1 MYDGSVYYIDSDLNA
16 EPKSELS
23 LSNLKIFSIMVSN
36 KNGIAIDNKHKC
48 YIWRGF
54 NRLEEIQEQRDF
66 SYIEKIGCNDN
77 YFACLDF
84 SGLFGISKWNSK
96 EIVKVPFDY
105 TKEHIESFE
114 CGKNIL
120 CILDRRN
127 CLYLYNENEGI
138 FKVKLN
144 EFIQKVQIV
153 KGQIILLS
161 SDFKRI
167 HIFSNSLDH
176 YGEIKQIANISER
189 IYRIN
194 QNCNLRILFDCYTNN
209 TNEIMFCFESLYTDL
224 QKIEINK
231 EKLFS
236 LELVSDFSKQADNK
250 INYLIG
256 KDISPFQSTNT
267 NSNSSFSLADSVLP
281 VNLSLTRLNSSMS
294 SGLINVNN
302 TFSNSNTRINKI
314 TSLLERIFDNK
325 FEIMAKRKSRS
336 TKRRIVIERV
346 NSSDFSHEEK
356 DFINKSQINRVS
368 EVESSHLIKNKINK
382 HQRGYSGPIQ
392 RNLQSITEED
402 EKSMLTSLRKRQEEA
417 SKEKET
423 INEKYNMTDLN
434 LLQIHTKNDKTI
446 KDRCQDMEEGRNNM
460 TQNTKGNISYLD
472 NKKINLIKT
481 KIAKSELRIKNKSMI
496 SPSNIIPNPNLQV
509 LSGLKKKLMSN
520 KREEFASFK
529 KDEVSK
535 NLKQIENNDTPI
547 KEIFTAYEKR
557 KKEEDIQNQRKKQE
571 KEKIE
576 KKFEKIKQKNFIKEI
591 IQKKSDGNQNDQ
603 SSKDS
608 LEKNVLEASLNKEQI
623 NQKDISFHIDQQ
635 KKEIENQDKQSTS
648 KNDTPP
654 LSDGVNPKYIENPPH
669 TFSSPKKIEFSSII
683 SPIFSPS
690 DTKISKKMI
699 AHKISYQ
706 RSLSP
711 STESNKN
718 KIIKATLPK
727 HSLNSSYTLIS
738 PNKNENKNFAYI
750 YHKAKPKSISISID
764 KTDLSNQKKLIDQIL
779 STSKN
784 RNNIRLH
791 TATSKDSLNDLIEKA
806 KESEDINSSI
816 YYQIENDD
824 NKILYIKNNN
834 IEIITNENIDSFIK
848 KKNKIMQE
856 NKPQSQGF
864 SHLKQSHQQIKLKG
878 KELIRRN
885 QTISNMIS
893 FTTTNIN
900 KTKEPIR
907 IIQSQSL
914 SFFSINKQPS
924 KEKID
929 TNKEIIFFKKT
940 QSTPTFN
947 HKRSKSINTKDNKN
961 YQYKSNK
968 TEAYSPKLKNRMRAS
983 TPLKFISHK
992 STSNYQRP
1000 LNHSMKNES
1009 ILNPNC
1015 TKVIGKLLSKTS
1027 SKKSKIPASTVEKL
1041 KERYLSYL
1049 QKIFDKNTLESITP
1063 PSFSENENDLIREF
1077 MNSEIKANDSE
1088 YLIPC
1093 ESFISQDEME
1103 NFFFEN
1109 LKFEKIKSLLV
1120 KKINPGIKDF
1130 SVSTVNQM
1138 LTFDEEEKNS
1148 TLEPIELERSSFA
1161 RMSRNSNQKA
1171 INLINDKKK

>member
-1 MYDGSVYYIDSDLNA
+1 MYDGSVYYIDNDLNA

-36 KNGIAIDNKHKC
+36 KNGIIIDNKHKC

-54 NRLEEIQEQRDF
+54 KQLEEIKNQRDF
-66 SYIEKIGCNDN
+66 SYIEKIGCNDY
-77 YFACLDF
+77 YFAYLDF
-84 SGLFGISKWNSK
+84 SGLLGMSKWNSK

-120 CILDRRN
+120 CIIDRRN
-127 CLYLYNENEGI
+127 CLYLYNEEEGI

-144 EFIQKVQIV
+144 ESIQKVQIV
-153 KGQIILLS
+153 KGQILLLS
-161 SDFKRI
+161 SDLKRV
-167 HIFSNSLDH
+167 HIFSTSLGN

-194 QNCNLRILFDCYTNN
+194 KNCNLRILFDCYTNN
-209 TNEIMFCFESLYTDL
+209 SNEIMFCFESLYTEL
-224 QKIEINK
+224 QEIEINK

-236 LELVSDFSKQADNK
+236 LELMSDFSKQEDNK
-250 INYLIG
+250 INYLVG
-256 KDISPFQSTNT
+256 KDISTFQSTNI

-281 VNLSLTRLNSSMS
+281 VNISLTRLNSSMS
-294 SGLINVNN
+294 SGLINANN
-302 TFSNSNTRINKI
+302 TFSNNNTRINKI
-314 TSLLERIFDNK
+314 TNLLERIFDNK

-346 NSSDFSHEEK
+346 NSSEFSHEEI
-356 DFINKSQINRVS
+356 DLINKTQINRVS
-368 EVESSHLIKNKINK
+368 GIELNQLNKTKIDK

-392 RNLQSITEED
+392 RNLQSISEED
-402 EKSMLTSLRKRQEEA
+402 EKTMINSLRKRQEEI
-417 SKEKET
+417 SKEKES
-423 INEKYNMTDLN
+423 INEKSAMTN
-434 LLQIHTKNDKTI
+434 LHLLKIQTKNDKKG
-446 KDRCQDMEEGRNNM
+446 KDRNKDKENRNNNNK
-460 TQNTKGNISYLD
+460 TQNTKGNTNFNYLD
-472 NKKINLIKT
+472 KNKLNLIKT
-481 KIAKSELRIKNKSMI
+481 KVAKSELRLKNRSMV
-496 SPSNIIPNPNLQV
+496 SPSNIIPNPNIQV
-509 LSGLKKKLMSN
+509 LSDLKKKLMNN

-529 KDEVSK
+529 KDEISK
-535 NLKQIENNDTPI
+535 NLKQIKNNDITI
-547 KEIFTAYEKR
+547 KEIFSVYEKQ
-557 KKEEDIQNQRKKQE
+557 KKEEDIKKQQKKEE

-576 KKFEKIKQKNFIKEI
+576 KQFEKIKQKNNIKEK
-591 IQKKSDGNQNDQ
+591 IQKKSEIKNDLIP
-603 SSKDS
+603 S
-608 LEKNVLEASLNKEQI
+608 LEKGEIEVSLKKDQT
-623 NQKDISFHIDQQ
+623 NQNDISFHIDKQD
-635 KKEIENQDKQSTS
+635 KKEIEIQEKQNTS

-654 LSDGVNPKYIENPPH
+654 LSDEINSKYIENPPY
-669 TFSSPKKIEFSSII
+669 TFCSPKKIEFSSIK

-690 DTKISKKMI
+690 DTKISKKIMT
-699 AHKISYQ
+699 HKISYQ
-706 RSLSP
+706 RSFSP
-711 STESNKN
+711 SIESNKN
-718 KIIKATLPK
+718 KNNKTTLPK
-727 HSLNSSYTLIS
+727 YSLNSSYTCIS
-738 PNKNENKNFAYI
+738 PNKNENKNYAYV
-750 YHKAKPKSISISID
+750 YHKAKPKSISISISID
-764 KTDLSNQKKLIDQIL
+764 KTEPPNQKKLIDQIL
-779 STSKN
+779 SNSKN
-784 RNNIRLH
+784 RNNIKLY
-791 TATSKDSLNDLIEKA
+791 TATSKESLNDLIEKA

-834 IEIITNENIDSFIK
+834 IEIITNENICSFIK
-848 KKNKIMQE
+848 KKNKI
-856 NKPQSQGF
+856 KPQTQGF
-864 SHLKQSHQQIKLKG
+864 SHLKQSHQQIKLDG

-885 QTISNMIS
+885 KSISNMIS

-914 SFFSINKQPS
+914 SSFSIKNQPS
-924 KEKID
+924 KDKID

-940 QSTPTFN
+940 QSTPAFKHN
-947 HKRSKSINTKDNKN
+947 RSKSSNIKEHKS
-961 YQYKSNK
+961 YHYKTNK
-968 TEAYSPKLKNRMRAS
+968 TEVHSPKLKNQMRAS
-983 TPLKFISHK
+983 TPLKFISYK

-1015 TKVIGKLLSKTS
+1015 TKVISKLLSKST

-1063 PSFSENENDLIREF
+1063 PSFNENENDLIREF

-1109 LKFEKIKSLLV
+1109 LKFEKIKNLLV
-1120 KKINPGIKDF
+1120 KKMNPGFKDF
-1130 SVSTVNQM
+1130 SLSTVNQM

-1148 TLEPIELERSSFA
+1148 TLEPIELDRSSFT
-1161 RMSRNSNQKA
+1161 RMSRNSNQRVIKF
-1171 INLINDKKK
+1171 NK